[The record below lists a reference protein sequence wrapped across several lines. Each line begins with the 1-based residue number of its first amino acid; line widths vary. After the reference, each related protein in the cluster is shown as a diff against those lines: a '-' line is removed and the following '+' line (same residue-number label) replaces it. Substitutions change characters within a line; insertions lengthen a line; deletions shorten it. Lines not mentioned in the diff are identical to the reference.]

1 MYLKNKNIFHYLILL
16 LIIFICSY
24 FWNFI
29 ELPYKNDKGSIGAL
43 TLLKYNH
50 FNDTLRYLFFMFLPI
65 FYYLFFIYKYRK
77 KEIVNYK
84 YFFNKFEIQEYNF
97 SLKEAWPVFLFLMLF
112 LLIEFLS
119 LKAPLTN
126 YLDPLHDGDYLTPA
140 LNYFDN

>member
-1 MYLKNKNIFHYLILL
+1 MKFLILDVYPADDWRLVKDTAGGYGTGNDFGNTFFSKALNKFVMHFGKKAWVFLINMYLKNKNIFHYLILL
-16 LIIFICSY
+16 SIIFICSY

-65 FYYLFFIYKYRK
+65 FYYHFFIYKYRK

-84 YFFNKFEIQEYNF
+84 YFFY
-97 SLKEAWPVFLFLMLF
+97 
-112 LLIEFLS
+112 
-119 LKAPLTN
+119 
-126 YLDPLHDGDYLTPA
+126 
-140 LNYFDN
+140 